1 MTSGSIGGATQSQSS
16 GPVLLACIQCRQ
28 KHLKCDA
35 KVPVCG
41 RCDKTKS
48 QCQYKPSRRGYKDSS
63 KRSRID
69 FEERESLDSGQPQR
83 NGSPTDIQIQP
94 HWPFSPNS
102 GGTPGRSSSLGE
114 HQSIDQLN
122 HDWDALLSLE
132 HVPIAPTEQDEHLF
146 NLYYA
151 FFHSAHPILP
161 PLCLLNRYNRIPLYL
176 EVVVKFIASHFTTDV
191 DSDAYRTIVEAA
203 LIDAPNT
210 FYKVQALLLFSIALH
225 SRNERE
231 GALESA
237 TKAVALARELG
248 MNHPA
253 YARTFGMQNPTQEE
267 SLRRTWWELYA
278 LDCLLAAFDGKDASG
293 TDIVDSGMPLP
304 SDELTYNEGRAD
316 PLAPTAVQFYSR
328 AFAEDEREFSSFS
341 QRIEAIRI
349 LRRVL
354 SLGRVGE
361 SNSED
366 RVDLIDASISSWF
379 FLLPE
384 TKSEVIRR
392 DGSVDE
398 MLFQA
403 YMIIHSASIFLHF
416 PRSNLLSPSVAVAEI
431 LCAERGNA
439 TLPAS
444 THQTHA
450 LKAIK
455 AADEISSL
463 ASLPISSPEHTP
475 FFICALAVSAIVQL
489 SICSANATRRL
500 DPRLDKVTLS
510 IGLLKSLNRTW
521 TVSQQ
526 ILRQIRGVAR
536 GILEDN
542 SKLLRNP
549 IPEENNIHLQ
559 SIVNNDLSLDD
570 IQFSI

>member
-1 MTSGSIGGATQSQSS
+1 MASRSTGGTPQSS

-63 KRSRID
+63 KRTRVD
-69 FEERESLDSGQPQR
+69 FEEREGLDSRQPQG
-83 NGSPTDIQIQP
+83 NGSSQIQS
-94 HWPFSPNS
+94 HWTLSPS
-102 GGTPGRSSSLGE
+102 LGSTPGHSGTSTE
-114 HQSIDQLN
+114 DPNVNQIN
-122 HDWDALLSLE
+122 HDWDVLLSLDQ
-132 HVPIAPTEQDEHLF
+132 VSMGPTGQDEHLF

-151 FFHSAHPILP
+151 FFHTAHPILP
-161 PLCLLNRYNRIPLYL
+161 PLQLLNLNNRIPLYL
-176 EVVVKFIASHFTTDV
+176 EVVVKFIASHFTTDA
-191 DSDAYRTIVEAA
+191 DSDAYRTLAEAS

-210 FYKVQALLLFSIALH
+210 FYKVQALLLYSIALH
-225 SRNERE
+225 SRHERE

-237 TKAVALARELG
+237 TKAVTIARELG
-248 MNHPA
+248 MHDPV
-253 YARTFGMQNPTQEE
+253 YARTFGMQNPIQEE

-278 LDCLLAAFDGKDASG
+278 LDCFLAAFDGKDASG
-293 TDIVDSGMPLP
+293 TDIVDNNLPLP
-304 SDELTYNEGRAD
+304 SDEIAYAEGRPDA
-316 PLAPTAVQFYSR
+316 LAPTAAQFYSR
-328 AFAEDEREFSSFS
+328 AYAEEEKEYSSFS

-354 SLGRVGE
+354 TLSRVGE
-361 SNSED
+361 ANSED

-384 TKSEVIRR
+384 AKTEVVRR
-392 DGSVDE
+392 DGSTDE

-403 YMIIHSASIFLHF
+403 YMLVHCASIFLHF

-431 LCAERGNA
+431 LCAERGNM
-439 TLPAS
+439 TLPAI
-444 THQTHA
+444 THHSHA
-450 LKAIK
+450 LKAVK

-463 ASLPISSPEHTP
+463 ASLPISKPDHTP
-475 FFICALAVSAIVQL
+475 FFVCALAVSAIVQL
-489 SICSANATRRL
+489 SICSSNSTRRL

-510 IGLLKSLNRTW
+510 IGILKSMNCTW
-521 TVSQQ
+521 AVSQQ

-542 SKLLRNP
+542 SQQFRNP
-549 IPEENNIHLQ
+549 VPEDSNIHLQ
-559 SIVNNDLSLDD
+559 SIVNNDLSLDN
-570 IQFSI
+570 IQFPI